1 MQKLFWVALKGQKL
15 SRVAVISSHRL
26 TLHLPQVQPASCGCR
41 NLPGSGSNCACTLQL
56 VATGASAKLLGYD
69 SNKHWLSEQNP
80 SPFFLQFL
88 QIKKKSLPTV
98 IPIQVLK
105 KSFLISRNFNKQDS
119 NYYSTQPGPNI
130 KASFPWNKLLH
141 AIFTSLSKWKRKTWL
156 DVHGLPGYQ
165 SFQIRSNHPF
175 ILHQTIRAP
184 KASPKYLEW
193 VKIIRVI
200 LDKHVLY

>member
-15 SRVAVISSHRL
+15 SPVAVISSHRL
-26 TLHLPQVQPASCGCR
+26 TLHLPRVQPASCGCL

-119 NYYSTQPGPNI
+119 NYYSTQPALISKLASLETNSRTLFLLVSANGKEKPDLMFMGYRGTRASRSDPIILSFCTKQSGPQKQVPSI
-130 KASFPWNKLLH
+130 
-141 AIFTSLSKWKRKTWL
+141 
-156 DVHGLPGYQ
+156 
-165 SFQIRSNHPF
+165 
-175 ILHQTIRAP
+175 
-184 KASPKYLEW
+184 
-193 VKIIRVI
+193 
-200 LDKHVLY
+200 